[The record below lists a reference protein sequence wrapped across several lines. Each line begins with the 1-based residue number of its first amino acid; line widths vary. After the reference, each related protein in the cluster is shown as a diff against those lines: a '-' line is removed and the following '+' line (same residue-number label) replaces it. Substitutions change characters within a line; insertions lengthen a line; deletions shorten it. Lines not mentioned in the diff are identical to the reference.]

1 MKQDHL
7 TVRRRPRLGRGLAYL
22 FAIFWIVMTTLPL
35 LLDAV
40 ENSVKEIGGQA

>member
-1 MKQDHL
+1 MDELVKE
-7 TVRRRPRLGRGLAYL
+7 T
-22 FAIFWIVMTTLPL
+22 TTLPQ